1 VGDVKKI
8 LAIIFDPLR
17 MFSGRRISD
26 KTVSYFEKRPFLTA
40 LVSLLVTLIIIVLI
54 YSCPTLVG

>member
-1 VGDVKKI
+1 MKRI

-17 MFSGRRISD
+17 MFSSRRISD

-40 LVSLLVTLIIIVLI
+40 LISLLITLIIIVLI
-54 YSCPTLVG
+54 YSNPTIVG